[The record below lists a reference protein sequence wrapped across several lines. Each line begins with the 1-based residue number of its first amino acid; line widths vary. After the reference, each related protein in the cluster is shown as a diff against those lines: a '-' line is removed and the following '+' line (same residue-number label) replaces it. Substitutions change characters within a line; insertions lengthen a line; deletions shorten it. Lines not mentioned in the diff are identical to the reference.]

1 MSPPSPVARRKGL
14 RAKSP
19 RADQR
24 ASRRSPPAPR
34 PLEPPADAQRTVRLR
49 VGFAILLAGCG
60 VWSYWPT
67 LENLV
72 STWIRVPDYAH
83 GFLVIP
89 LAAYFLFIHRD
100 RFPGF
105 NASSPWLAVGL
116 MFLSLALRHAGD
128 VFYYTFLDGW
138 SLLPWIAAVC
148 ALLGGIPLLRWCWP
162 SLLFLVFMIP
172 LPFSLETD
180 LSGPL
185 QRIAT
190 LFSTQILQFLG
201 RPAFAEGNVIQLGD
215 QRLEVAQAC
224 SGLRLFL
231 GIVALTYAYVVVLR
245 RPLWEKLVLIA
256 ATAPIAIA
264 ANVWRIVTTGLLYEL
279 LPGPAAHDWIHK
291 GAGWAMILFAAGLF
305 WLLLAYLRRLIKEEH
320 VMDMGDVVKL
330 SRV

>member
-14 RAKSP
+14 RAKLP

-24 ASRRSPPAPR
+24 ASHKSPPAPQ
-34 PLEPPADAQRTVRLR
+34 PTAPSADALASAQLR
-49 VGFAILLAGCG
+49 VAFAILLAGCG
-60 VWSYWPT
+60 IWSYWPT

-72 STWIRVPDYAH
+72 TTWIRVADYAH

-89 LAAYFLFIHRD
+89 LAVYFLFIHRD
-100 RFPGF
+100 SFPGF
-105 NASSPWLAVGL
+105 SASSPWLAIGFL
-116 MFLSLALRHAGD
+116 ILSLALRHAGD
-128 VFYYTFLDGW
+128 FFHYTFLDGW
-138 SLLPWIAAVC
+138 SLLPWVAALC

-162 SLLFLVFMIP
+162 SLLFLVFMVP
-172 LPFSLETD
+172 LPFSLETE

-190 LFSTQILQFLG
+190 MISTQILQFLG

-245 RPLWEKLVLIA
+245 RPLWEKLVLIV

-264 ANVWRIVTTGLLYEL
+264 ANVGRIVATGLLYEL
-279 LPGPAAHDWIHK
+279 LPGPAAHAWIHD

-305 WLLLAYLRRLIKEEH
+305 WLLLVYLRKLVKEEQ
-320 VMDMGDVVKL
+320 VMDMVDVVKL